1 MPLRKPYSRYLS
13 YSGYLLLLLMC
24 GALPLHAFGGGFTF
38 MPQQFAAYE
47 QSVLLWLHEYLSTA
61 LQTPALI
68 LHYIGKTQNAII
80 LTAIA
85 ALLIAWRHKARY
97 AALLI
102 LSAGLSAILMFLA
115 KQFFNR
121 PRPQLWP
128 HIIVENGASFP
139 SGHSTFSAAVA
150 TVFIIS
156 CWHTR
161 HRYIALTVGILFALS
176 MGLSRMLLGVH
187 YPTDVLAGW
196 ATGTMTTLGI
206 YITMRRRCLH
216 LRF

>member
-1 MPLRKPYSRYLS
+1 MILSLLNSRYLS
-13 YSGYLLLLLMC
+13 YSGYLLLLLM
-24 GALPLHAFGGGFTF
+24 GALPLHALGDNFIF
-38 MPQQFAAYE
+38 MPQRLFAHE
-47 QSVLLWLHEYLSTA
+47 QSILLWFHEHLSAT

-85 ALLIAWRHKARY
+85 ALLIAWRYKVRY

-161 HRYIALTVGILFALS
+161 HRHIALTVGILFALS

-187 YPTDVLAGW
+187 YPTDILAGW

-206 YITMRRRCLH
+206 YMAMCRYLH